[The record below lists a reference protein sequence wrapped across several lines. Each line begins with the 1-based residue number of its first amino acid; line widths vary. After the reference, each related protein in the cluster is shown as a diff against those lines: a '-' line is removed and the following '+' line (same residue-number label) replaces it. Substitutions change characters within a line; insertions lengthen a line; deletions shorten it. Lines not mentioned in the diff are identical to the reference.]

1 MKRKPIIENQV
12 YAAIIGYCEGREGN
26 PVGNGH
32 HMAQDLC
39 TLVAIGLLSKQ
50 QRKVFDALTTQP
62 QKVKDISATCS
73 LSSRVVS
80 SILCLMCKQTLLV
93 HFKKDRR
100 FKLWHK

>member
-1 MKRKPIIENQV
+1 MKRKPIIENKV
-12 YAAIIGYCEGREGN
+12 YAAIIGYCEGREGK

-39 TLVAIGLLSKQ
+39 TLVSIGLLSKQ

-62 QKVKDISATCS
+62 QKVKDISTTS
-73 LSSRVVS
+73 GLPSKVVS
-80 SILCLMCKQTLLV
+80 SLLCVMDKTSLLV